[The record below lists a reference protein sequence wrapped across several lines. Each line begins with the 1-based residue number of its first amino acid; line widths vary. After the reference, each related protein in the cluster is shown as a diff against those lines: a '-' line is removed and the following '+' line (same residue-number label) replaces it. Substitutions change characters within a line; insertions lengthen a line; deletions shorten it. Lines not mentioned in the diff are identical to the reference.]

1 MLVLGGLIDDAY
13 IDNEQKIPL
22 LGDIPVLG
30 ALFRNKSTSKVK
42 RNLMVFIRSTVIKDP
57 TKARVLSQN
66 KYNFMRDL
74 QLESNVDG
82 ALGPQLVPYE

>member
-1 MLVLGGLIDDAY
+1 
-13 IDNEQKIPL
+13 
-22 LGDIPVLG
+22 
-30 ALFRNKSTSKVK
+30 VK